1 MMFIAAKP
9 VKTPPRISRAVLI
22 ALAMAAVALAA
33 SPVVTAQDRG
43 NITIERLIGDD
54 VSDFGGSQY
63 AEVGQAITFFGN
75 SDFANARTL
84 LEIAKKKNDLLPPA
98 NVLVARLFLMINQ
111 IEQAYAALT
120 RATKDTPDDPE
131 PYLIFGDVAVRQG
144 QVSNAR
150 LNLKEADRLCK
161 KYSRNLG
168 RKRKLQRRVYAGL
181 ATVAEAYEDWSA
193 AETHLQSWLELDG
206 DNTSAMTRMGRVIF
220 RQDGPNKGSEA
231 TKMFTKA
238 YAVDNNV
245 TPPYVA
251 TALLYE
257 ADGKHKTAVKVM
269 ARAVTDKPDD
279 LRTRLL
285 VAQWAIDSGEV
296 DLAKTNAAAALALDG
311 DSLPAKV
318 IAGRTARFNKDYDA
332 AEQVLKSAFLQSP
345 TNFRAINELALVLVK
360 QQDEAS
366 RISATQYAQLNV
378 RLHNDAKQTVS
389 HEAAV
394 TLAWVLHRRELE
406 ADATRL
412 IEAVFQGGRRVSVS
426 AESGYFAARVLA
438 GRGRTEIA
446 RGILEGV
453 LEKETPFPNR
463 ADALEFLE
471 GLPVEATDE
480 EK

>member
-131 PYLIFGDVAVRQG
+131 PYLIFGDVSVRQG

-168 RKRKLQRRVYAGL
+168 RKR
-181 ATVAEAYEDWSA
+181 
-193 AETHLQSWLELDG
+193 
-206 DNTSAMTRMGRVIF
+206 
-220 RQDGPNKGSEA
+220 
-231 TKMFTKA
+231 
-238 YAVDNNV
+238 
-245 TPPYVA
+245 
-251 TALLYE
+251 
-257 ADGKHKTAVKVM
+257 
-269 ARAVTDKPDD
+269 
-279 LRTRLL
+279 
-285 VAQWAIDSGEV
+285 
-296 DLAKTNAAAALALDG
+296 
-311 DSLPAKV
+311 
-318 IAGRTARFNKDYDA
+318 
-332 AEQVLKSAFLQSP
+332 
-345 TNFRAINELALVLVK
+345 
-360 QQDEAS
+360 
-366 RISATQYAQLNV
+366 
-378 RLHNDAKQTVS
+378 
-389 HEAAV
+389 
-394 TLAWVLHRRELE
+394 
-406 ADATRL
+406 
-412 IEAVFQGGRRVSVS
+412 
-426 AESGYFAARVLA
+426 
-438 GRGRTEIA
+438 
-446 RGILEGV
+446 
-453 LEKETPFPNR
+453 
-463 ADALEFLE
+463 
-471 GLPVEATDE
+471 
-480 EK
+480 